1 VSALDWFVAPM
12 RSLLLALALVAP
24 AWSASSAAE
33 PWTLVRSPHFEV
45 ASDAGPAVAAEA
57 ARRLE
62 RLRDVLGRLLPSPEP
77 EDGPVIH
84 VLLLRDDAEFA
95 SLVPADRGRV
105 DDVAGFF
112 LTGTDGPL
120 VAVSLSA
127 ASGDAAP
134 ERFRTLDHEYAHLHL
149 NASLPAQPVWVA
161 EGLAQALSGGDL
173 EGPQARLA
181 AAPGP
186 PSAARHVDLP
196 LGQLLTIDWRSP
208 TYRGRSST
216 GAFYAESEELV
227 RWILLRHGLAGLR
240 LFLDAVADGEKAGD
254 AFAARFGAPAWVE
267 AQLVDTPAA
276 PLLQVEAGEPAE
288 PPLVVSVPE
297 DADLE
302 CRRGDVLLNGRHE
315 REAQRRFESALRKD
329 PSHAAARAG
338 LAQAL
343 LQAGKPEEARREL
356 QRALADRPDDPAAL
370 LRYARLLLAEGRDR
384 EPGLSADVDAAAVAA
399 LEKAVALAPD
409 LADAAELLA
418 HEEPEPLAHRIALLR
433 RSFARDPGRPELGL
447 TLSYLLVQAHDVDAA
462 RRVLRRTRDAV
473 RDETYRFLVD
483 HRLSQVREY
492 IAATAEA
499 SGRLVRL
506 DCRHDGSLRFTI
518 APAGGGELALE
529 APSSRSFF
537 VSGRSGSD
545 QAELA
550 CGRLDIP
557 ARARYEPPVALGG
570 AGTLISL
577 DLSGEA
583 PRPAPATSARR

>member
-1 VSALDWFVAPM
+1 M
-12 RSLLLALALVAP
+12 RLLLLVLALAAP
-24 AWSASSAAE
+24 AWGVSFAGE

-62 RLRDVLGRLLPSPEP
+62 RLRDVLGRLLPPPEP
-77 EDGPVIH
+77 EDGPAVG
-84 VLLLRDDAEFA
+84 VLLLHDAAEFA
-95 SLVPADRGRV
+95 SLVPADRGRA

-127 ASGDAAP
+127 ASGDTAP
-134 ERFRTLDHEYAHLHL
+134 ERLRTLDHEYAHLHL

-161 EGLAQALSGGDL
+161 EGLAEALSGGDL

-186 PSAARHVDLP
+186 PSAARPLDLP

-216 GAFYAESEELV
+216 AAFYAESEELV
-227 RWILLRHGLAGLR
+227 RWILFRHGLAGLR
-240 LFLDAVADGEKAGD
+240 PFLEAVANGEDAGE
-254 AFAARFGAPAWVE
+254 AFAARFGAPESVE
-267 AQLVDTPAA
+267 PQLADTPAG
-276 PLLQVEAGEPAE
+276 PLLQVEAGEPAA
-288 PPLVVSVPE
+288 PPLLVSVPSE
-297 DADLE
+297 ADVEYRL
-302 CRRGDVLLNGRHE
+302 GDVLLNGRHVA
-315 REAQRRFESALRKD
+315 EAQRRFEAALRSD
-329 PSHAAARAG
+329 PAHAAARAG

-343 LQAGKPEEARREL
+343 LQGGKWAEARREL
-356 QRALADRPDDPAAL
+356 QRALADRPNDPAAL

-384 EPGLSADVDAAAVAA
+384 EEGLTPDVERAAVAA
-399 LEKAVALAPD
+399 LEKAVALAAD

-418 HEEPEPLAHRIALLR
+418 REKPEPLAHRIALLR

-447 TLSYLLVQAHDVDAA
+447 TLSYLLVQANDVDAA
-462 RRVLRRTRDAV
+462 RRVLRRTRDAA
-473 RDETYRFLVD
+473 RDDTYRFLVD

-492 IAATAEA
+492 DAATAEA

-506 DCRHDGSLRFTI
+506 DCRRDGSLRFTI
-518 APAGGGELALE
+518 APAGGGELTIE
-529 APSSRSFF
+529 APTSRSFF
-537 VSGRSGSD
+537 VNGRSGAG
-545 QAELA
+545 QAELT

-557 ARARYEPPVALGG
+557 ARVRYWPPDAPGG
-570 AGTLISL
+570 AGALISL
-577 DLSGEA
+577 DLSGKA
-583 PRPAPATSARR
+583 PRPALSTSARR

>member
-1 VSALDWFVAPM
+1 M
-12 RSLLLALALVAP
+12 RSLLLVLALVAP
-24 AWSASSAAE
+24 AWSAPSAAE
-33 PWTLVRSPHFEV
+33 PWTLVRSPHIEV
-45 ASDAGPAVAAEA
+45 ASDAGGDVAGEA

-77 EDGPVIH
+77 EDGPPIR
-84 VLLLRDDAEFA
+84 VLLLRDATELA
-95 SLVPADRGRV
+95 PLVPADRGRA

-127 ASGDAAP
+127 ASGDTAP

-161 EGLAQALSGGDL
+161 EGLAEALSGGDL

-186 PSAARHVDLP
+186 PSAARPLDLP
-196 LGQLLTIDWRSP
+196 LGQLLTVDWRSP

-216 GAFYAESEELV
+216 AAFYAESEELV
-227 RWILLRHGLAGLR
+227 RWILFRHGLAGLR
-240 LFLDAVADGEKAGD
+240 PFLEAVANGEDAGE
-254 AFAARFGAPAWVE
+254 AFAARFGAPDRVE
-267 AQLVDTPAA
+267 PQLVDTPAG
-276 PLLQVEAGEPAE
+276 PLLQVEAGEPTG
-288 PPLVVSVPE
+288 PPLVVSVPSE
-297 DADLE
+297 ADVEYRL
-302 CRRGDVLLNGRHE
+302 GDVLLNGRHVP
-315 REAQRRFESALRKD
+315 EAQRRFEAALRSD
-329 PSHAAARAG
+329 PAHAAARAG

-343 LQAGKPEEARREL
+343 LQGGKWPDARREL
-356 QRALADRPDDPAAL
+356 QRALADRPNDPAAL

-384 EPGLSADVDAAAVAA
+384 EEGLSPDVEQAAVAA

-418 HEEPEPLAHRIALLR
+418 HEKPEPLAHRIALLR

-462 RRVLRRTRDAV
+462 RRVLRRTREAA
-473 RDETYRFLVD
+473 RDETYLFLVD
-483 HRLSQVREY
+483 HRLSQVHEY
-492 IAATAEA
+492 VAATAEA

-518 APAGGGELALE
+518 APAGGGELTLE
-529 APSSRSFF
+529 APSGRSFF
-537 VSGRSGSD
+537 VSGQSGTG
-545 QAELA
+545 QAELT

-557 ARARYEPPVALGG
+557 ARVRYWPPVAPGS

-577 DLSGEA
+577 DLSGRA
-583 PRPAPATSARR
+583 PRPALSTSARR